1 MIDIT
6 MLAADN
12 GQARVT
18 RVTTIGPI
26 AEPVSER
33 SRHAAKNCGRPILG
47 EASDPSV
54 MTMPEL
60 APLPIPMARATM
72 PIVVAVWA
80 SGKVRSARA
89 WMKIYGTATHQRP
102 NLSMRAPPGRKSRTS
117 AAIDQA

>member
-1 MIDIT
+1 MVPLLSQYRRGVAT
-6 MLAADN
+6 LP
-12 GQARVT
+12 GTVGVRCW
-18 RVTTIGPI
+18 
-26 AEPVSER
+26 ER
-33 SRHAAKNCGRPILG
+33 HLLG

-89 WMKIYGTATHQRP
+89 WMKIDGTATHQRP